1 MPKLRLFC
9 EGELIEELEL
19 KKIDEKLNEVLKD
32 AEHFSS
38 PGNSPT
44 VEHPKDLETGHLKTG
59 SEVFVPPSYLE
70 NYYNQNSF
78 SGDYVT
84 YTFQVVWDEN
94 LSQHD
99 IDKHWNLRI
108 FKSIHFQN
116 GKPQK
121 DYYDISNL
129 KKLNHIKKPKI
140 KLELLDDSGKIE
152 VSREFICN
160 EEKQK
165 IIEESLK

>member
-1 MPKLRLFC
+1 M
-9 EGELIEELEL
+9 
-19 KKIDEKLNEVLKD
+19 
-32 AEHFSS
+32 
-38 PGNSPT
+38 
-44 VEHPKDLETGHLKTG
+44 
-59 SEVFVPPSYLE
+59 PPSYLE

-121 DYYDISNL
+121 DY
-129 KKLNHIKKPKI
+129 
-140 KLELLDDSGKIE
+140 
-152 VSREFICN
+152 
-160 EEKQK
+160 
-165 IIEESLK
+165 